1 MSVRHVK
8 ATMDQIHI
16 SEEMQEELIR
26 NLQKRMKNGKKKSGG
41 WKKMAAVAAV
51 LVLMTGMVSV
61 PVRAIVDSVVM
72 ARMEQISR
80 EETQELVDMI
90 RKLNV
95 EVDSF
100 SREYSDKEC
109 ERMKELLWLYRNGTF
124 PAQKILLV
132 DAMSGGAKDQLSY
145 NKDTGEFYLPER
157 ELTDEELLEIIDF
170 NQIRN
175 YALGQTQ
182 AARESREEKRAEQK
196 RLREQVR
203 AMGGISEKEAIAI
216 ARKQMESE
224 IGALAEKTEL
234 SQVNL
239 HDLKGDPVAV
249 EYLVVF
255 YDPEEIHYYLYDI
268 DAADGSL
275 LTNEE

>member
-8 ATMDQIHI
+8 ETMEQIHI

-26 NLQKRMKNGKKKSGG
+26 NLQKRMENGKKKTGI
-41 WKKMAAVAAV
+41 WKKLAAVAAV

-61 PVRAIVDSVVM
+61 PVRAIVESVVM

-95 EVDSF
+95 EADSF
-100 SREYSDKEC
+100 SREYSDKEW

-132 DAMSGGAKDQLSY
+132 DAMSAGAEDTLSY

-170 NQIRN
+170 NEIRN
-175 YALGQTQ
+175 YAIGQTQ

-196 RLREQVR
+196 RLKEQVR
-203 AMGGISEKEAIAI
+203 AMGGISEKEAIEI

-224 IGALAEKTEL
+224 IGTLAENVEL

-239 HDLKGDPVAV
+239 HDLKSEEVAV

-255 YDPEEIHYYLYDI
+255 YDPKEIHYYLYDI
-268 DAADGSL
+268 DAADGNL
-275 LTNEE
+275 LTNEK

>member
-8 ATMDQIHI
+8 ETMDQIHI

-26 NLQKRMKNGKKKSGG
+26 NLQKRMENGKKRTRN
-41 WKKMAAVAAV
+41 WKRMAAVAAV

-61 PVRAIVDSVVM
+61 PVRAIVESVVM
-72 ARMEQISR
+72 ARMEQIPK

-95 EVDSF
+95 EADSF
-100 SREYSDKEC
+100 SREYSDKES

-132 DAMSGGAKDQLSY
+132 DAMSGVTEDQLSY

-182 AARESREEKRAEQK
+182 AAQESREEKRAEQK

-203 AMGGISEKEAIAI
+203 AMGGISEKEAIEI

-224 IGALAEKTEL
+224 IGTLAENVEL

-239 HDLKGDPVAV
+239 HDLKSEDVAV

-255 YDPEEIHYYLYDI
+255 YDPKEIHYYLYDI

-275 LTNEE
+275 LTNEK

>member
-8 ATMDQIHI
+8 ETMDQIHI

-26 NLQKRMKNGKKKSGG
+26 NLQKRMENGKKKTGN
-41 WKKMAAVAAV
+41 WKKMVAVAAV

-61 PVRAIVDSVVM
+61 PVRAIVESVVM
-72 ARMEQISR
+72 ARMEQIPR
-80 EETQELVDMI
+80 EETQEIVDMI

-100 SREYSDKEC
+100 SREYSDKER

-132 DAMSGGAKDQLSY
+132 DTMSGGAKDQLSY

-182 AARESREEKRAEQK
+182 AAQEAREEKRAEQK
-196 RLREQVR
+196 RLKEQVR
-203 AMGGISEKEAIAI
+203 AMGGISEKEAIEI

-224 IGALAEKTEL
+224 IGTLAENVEL

-239 HDLKGDPVAV
+239 HDLKGDPVVV

-255 YDPEEIHYYLYDI
+255 YDPKEIHYYLYDI

-275 LTNEE
+275 LTNEK

>member
-8 ATMDQIHI
+8 ETMDQIHI

-26 NLQKRMKNGKKKSGG
+26 NLQKRMGNGKKKTKN

-51 LVLMTGMVSV
+51 LVLMTGMVSI
-61 PVRAIVDSVVM
+61 PVRAIAESVVM
-72 ARMEQISR
+72 ARMEKISQ

-95 EVDSF
+95 EADSF
-100 SREYSDKEC
+100 SREYSDKES

-124 PAQKILLV
+124 PKHKILLV
-132 DAMSGGAKDQLSY
+132 DTMSGWAEDTLSY

-157 ELTDEELLEIIDF
+157 ELTDEELLQIIDF

-203 AMGGISEKEAIAI
+203 AMGGISEKEAIEI

-224 IGALAEKTEL
+224 IGTLAENVEL

-239 HDLKGDPVAV
+239 HDLKSEDVAV

-255 YDPEEIHYYLYDI
+255 FDPKEIHYYLYDI
-268 DAADGSL
+268 DAADGNL
-275 LTNEE
+275 LTNEK

>member
-1 MSVRHVK
+1 MSVQHVK
-8 ATMDQIHI
+8 ETMDQIHI

-26 NLQKRMKNGKKKSGG
+26 NLQKRMGNGKKKTKN

-51 LVLMTGMVSV
+51 LVLMTGMTSIS
-61 PVRAIVDSVVM
+61 VRAIAESVVM
-72 ARMEQISR
+72 ARMEKISE

-95 EVDSF
+95 EADSF
-100 SREYSDKEC
+100 SREYSDKES

-132 DAMSGGAKDQLSY
+132 DAMSGGAEDTLSY

-157 ELTDEELLEIIDF
+157 ELTDEELLQIIDF

-182 AARESREEKRAEQK
+182 AAQEMREEKRAEQK

-203 AMGGISEKEAIAI
+203 AMGGISEKEAIEI

-224 IGALAEKTEL
+224 IGTLAERTEL

-255 YDPEEIHYYLYDI
+255 YDPKEIHYYLYDI

-275 LTNEE
+275 LTNEK

>member
-8 ATMDQIHI
+8 ETMDQIHI

-26 NLQKRMKNGKKKSGG
+26 NLQKRMENGKKRTRN
-41 WKKMAAVAAV
+41 WKRMAAVAAV

-61 PVRAIVDSVVM
+61 PVRAIVESVVM
-72 ARMEQISR
+72 ARMEQIPK

-95 EVDSF
+95 EADSF
-100 SREYSDKEC
+100 SREYSDKER

-132 DAMSGGAKDQLSY
+132 DTMSGGAKDQLSY

-182 AARESREEKRAEQK
+182 AAQESREEKRAEQK

-203 AMGGISEKEAIAI
+203 AMGGISEKEAIEI

-224 IGALAEKTEL
+224 IGTLAENVEL

-239 HDLKGDPVAV
+239 HDLKSEDVAV

-255 YDPEEIHYYLYDI
+255 YDPKEIHYYLYDI

-275 LTNEE
+275 LTNEK

>member
-8 ATMDQIHI
+8 ETMDQIHI

-26 NLQKRMKNGKKKSGG
+26 NLQKRMENGKKKTGN
-41 WKKMAAVAAV
+41 WKRMAAVVAV
-51 LVLMTGMVSV
+51 LVLMTGVASV

-95 EVDSF
+95 EADSF
-100 SREYSDKEC
+100 SREYSDKES

-132 DAMSGGAKDQLSY
+132 DTMSGGAKDQLSY

-182 AARESREEKRAEQK
+182 AAQETREEIRAEQK

-203 AMGGISEKEAIAI
+203 AMGGISEKEAIEI

-224 IGALAEKTEL
+224 IGTLAERTEL
-234 SQVNL
+234 SQVKL
-239 HDLKGDPVAV
+239 HDLKYENATV

-255 YDPEEIHYYLYDI
+255 YDPKEIHYYLYDI
-268 DAADGSL
+268 DAADGKL
-275 LTNEE
+275 LTNEK

>member
-8 ATMDQIHI
+8 ETMDQIHI

-26 NLQKRMKNGKKKSGG
+26 NLQKRMENGKKRTRN
-41 WKKMAAVAAV
+41 WKRMAAVAAV

-61 PVRAIVDSVVM
+61 PVRAIVESVVM
-72 ARMEQISR
+72 ARMEQIPR

-95 EVDSF
+95 EADSF
-100 SREYSDKEC
+100 SREYSDKER

-132 DAMSGGAKDQLSY
+132 DTMSGGAKDQLSY

-157 ELTDEELLEIIDF
+157 ELTDEELLKIIDF

-182 AARESREEKRAEQK
+182 AAQESREEKRAEQK
-196 RLREQVR
+196 RLKEQVR
-203 AMGGISEKEAIAI
+203 AMGGISEKEAIEI

-224 IGALAEKTEL
+224 IGALAKNVEL

-239 HDLKGDPVAV
+239 HDLKSEDVAV

-255 YDPEEIHYYLYDI
+255 YDPKEIHYYLYDI

-275 LTNEE
+275 LTNEK